1 MFDLIDSLKIK
12 PLTSYLSL
20 LLHRHIIQ
28 GSKKYTKKCVMMVK
42 MGEKKTKFRVLY
54 TFKKYTTTGCGGCD
68 SYKLCQT
75 WRCRGA
81 FPHHQ
86 ISLVK

>member
-42 MGEKKTKFRVLY
+42 TGEKKNK
-54 TFKKYTTTGCGGCD
+54 
-68 SYKLCQT
+68 
-75 WRCRGA
+75 
-81 FPHHQ
+81 
-86 ISLVK
+86 ISRSVYF